1 MAIVMNQ
8 ENIQT
13 EKGFSFSGLKDT
25 VVGFVHTQ
33 LNRLEK
39 NVEKRVLNPINNFLK
54 TPEEMDADFSH
65 HVNFHGMIAAVEK
78 SFSHTKLVEYKDG
91 YINIHD
97 PDLIS
102 QGFMEENY

>member
-1 MAIVMNQ
+1 MNQ
-8 ENIQT
+8 ENLQI

-33 LNRLEK
+33 LNRLERK
-39 NVEKRVLNPINNFLK
+39 VEKRVLDPINDFLK
-54 TPEEMDADFSH
+54 TPEEMDADFFQH
-65 HVNFHGMIAAVEK
+65 INYHGMIAAVER
-78 SFSHTKLVEYKDG
+78 SFSHTKLIEYKDG

-97 PDLIS
+97 PEIIN